1 MKSSA
6 PSFPHRNGFA
16 MHADLA
22 NPRLRELR
30 ALCLRE
36 QEAFGEEP
44 HLDWSRQWEY
54 PFVLANLPED
64 GAGSKILDAGCGY
77 RFFAPLLARREFEV
91 SACDLDASIGP
102 RYDVLRARH
111 GLAIEFEC
119 QDLAKMTYSDEA
131 FEHICCI
138 SVLEHAPDSA
148 AIAREFRRCLK
159 PGGSLLLTFDVSA
172 AGDRDISIAGAIEL
186 LDLLDAEFVPAT
198 PFSGEEYLD
207 EARLSRADEVL
218 RTPWF
223 RRHQPEQLPWRFV
236 SRSSLKNMLK
246 GRFGRPFYDLAVIG
260 LVLYKGELPKEDREC
275 TTW

>member
-1 MKSSA
+1 MKPSQ

-22 NPRLRELR
+22 HPRLRELR
-30 ALCLRE
+30 ALCLQE
-36 QEAFGEEP
+36 QEALGEAP

-54 PFVLANLPED
+54 PFVLANLSED
-64 GAGSKILDAGCGY
+64 GAGRKILDAGCGY
-77 RFFAPLLARREFEV
+77 RFFAPLLARRGFEV
-91 SACDLDASIGP
+91 SACDLDGSIGP
-102 RYDVLRARH
+102 RYDALRERH
-111 GLAIEFEC
+111 GLAIEIEC
-119 QDLAKMTYSDEA
+119 QDLAKITNSDEA

-138 SVLEHAPDSA
+138 SVLEHAPDPA
-148 AIAREFRRCLK
+148 AIAREFRRCLM

-172 AGDRDISIAGAIEL
+172 AGDRDISIPGAIEL

-198 PFSGEEYLD
+198 LFSGEEYLD

-218 RTPWF
+218 RTSWF
-223 RRHQPEQLPWRFV
+223 RRRQPELLPWRFV

-246 GRFGRPFYDLAVIG
+246 GRFGRPFYDLAIIG